1 MAARRSLRY
10 PGSPGAKQSKNALGR
25 THSRRHRAGQKH
37 KPKDPFDF
45 SDNSASSMLGE
56 MGDEEELNESFD
68 PPLHSTVIDAEEEL
82 PKRPPVF
89 PAAHGREEGRS
100 LNLSETKARGSSSL
114 KSSTKKP
121 RRKLEPIS
129 DEFESSEDDVR
140 RKVRSTERTPAQ
152 QPQAAPPVKPAQQP
166 QAAPPVKPA
175 QQPQAAAPPV
185 KPAQQP
191 QAAPPVKPAQQ
202 PQAAPPVKTA
212 ENLTAKKTR
221 PQGTQPSAVGE
232 TRAMQRPLKTQ
243 KKVRPSPGRRK
254 KSRSEATDSDASE
267 SMHIWCL
274 EGKRRGD
281 IMELDVILSVF
292 EKTFLEYKQ
301 GVESER
307 CCQAINKFYFKI
319 KGELFRMLKEEQVL
333 RAVKRKNT
341 QMISNMEKKRQR
353 LIEVQD
359 ELLRL
364 EPQLKQLQTK
374 YDDLKER
381 KSSLKNAIHFLSNL
395 KQLYGD
401 YSDVQEKEPKEK
413 EEYDSSSLPALLFK
427 ARTILGAKKHLKT
440 INYQLGKLL
449 EQE

>member
-1 MAARRSLRY
+1 MVARRSLRY
-10 PGSPGAKQSKNALGR
+10 PESPGAKDSKNALGR

-45 SDNSASSMLGE
+45 SDNSVSSMLGE

-82 PKRPPVF
+82 PKRPAVF
-89 PAAHGREEGRS
+89 PATHRREEGRS
-100 LNLSETKARGSSSL
+100 FNLSETEARGSSSL
-114 KSSTKKP
+114 KNSTKKP

-129 DEFESSEDDVR
+129 DEFESSEDDIR
-140 RKVRSTERTPAQ
+140 RKVGSTERTRTQ
-152 QPQAAPPVKPAQQP
+152 QPQAAPP
-166 QAAPPVKPA
+166 QAAPPIKP
-175 QQPQAAAPPV
+175 
-185 KPAQQP
+185 
-191 QAAPPVKPAQQ
+191 
-202 PQAAPPVKTA
+202 A
-212 ENLTAKKTR
+212 ENLMAKKTR

-232 TRAMQRPLKTQ
+232 TRAIQRPLKTQ

-254 KSRSEATDSDASE
+254 QSGSEATDSDTSE
-267 SMHIWCL
+267 SMQVWCL

-281 IMELDVILSVF
+281 IIELDVILSVF
-292 EKTFLEYKQ
+292 EKTFVEYKQ
-301 GVESER
+301 RVESER
-307 CCQAINKFYFKI
+307 CCQAIDKFYFKI
-319 KGELFRMLKEEQVL
+319 KGELFRMLEDDQVL
-333 RAVKRKNT
+333 RAVKRRNT

-381 KSSLKNAIHFLSNL
+381 KSSLKNSIHFLSNL
-395 KQLYGD
+395 KQLYED

-440 INYQLGKLL
+440 INYQLEKLL
-449 EQE
+449 ELE

>member
-45 SDNSASSMLGE
+45 SDNSASSVL
-56 MGDEEELNESFD
+56 GDEEELNESFD

-82 PKRPPVF
+82 PKRPPIF
-89 PAAHGREEGRS
+89 PATHGREEGRS
-100 LNLSETKARGSSSL
+100 LNLSETEARGSSSL
-114 KSSTKKP
+114 KSSTGKP

-140 RKVRSTERTPAQ
+140 RKVMSTERTHAQ

-175 QQPQAAAPPV
+175 QQPQAAPPV
-185 KPAQQP
+185 KP
-191 QAAPPVKPAQQ
+191 
-202 PQAAPPVKTA
+202 A
-212 ENLTAKKTR
+212 ENLTAKKAR

-232 TRAMQRPLKTQ
+232 TRAIQRPLKTQ
-243 KKVRPSPGRRK
+243 KKVRPSPSRRK

-307 CCQAINKFYFKI
+307 CCQAIDKFYFKF
-319 KGELFRMLKEEQVL
+319 KGELFKMLKEDQVL
-333 RAVKRKNT
+333 RALKRKNT

-381 KSSLKNAIHFLSNL
+381 KSSLKNSIHFLSNL
-395 KQLYGD
+395 KQLYED

>member
-25 THSRRHRAGQKH
+25 THSRRHSAGQKH

-45 SDNSASSMLGE
+45 SDNSVSSMLGE

-82 PKRPPVF
+82 PKRPSAF
-89 PAAHGREEGRS
+89 PATHGREEGRS
-100 LNLSETKARGSSSL
+100 LNLSETEARGSSSL
-114 KSSTKKP
+114 KSSTKKT

-129 DEFESSEDDVR
+129 DEFESSEDDIR
-140 RKVRSTERTPAQ
+140 RKVRSTERTLAQQPRAAPPVEPAQQPRAAPPVEPAQQPRAAPPVEPAQQPRAAPPVEPAQ
-152 QPQAAPPVKPAQQP
+152 QPQAAPPVKPA
-166 QAAPPVKPA
+166 K
-175 QQPQAAAPPV
+175 
-185 KPAQQP
+185 
-191 QAAPPVKPAQQ
+191 
-202 PQAAPPVKTA
+202 
-212 ENLTAKKTR
+212 NLTAKKRR

-232 TRAMQRPLKTQ
+232 TQRPLKTQ

-281 IMELDVILSVF
+281 VMELDVILSVF

-301 GVESER
+301 RVESER

-319 KGELFRMLKEEQVL
+319 KGELFRMLKKDQVL
-333 RAVKRKNT
+333 RALKRKNT

-353 LIEVQD
+353 LVEVQE

-381 KSSLKNAIHFLSNL
+381 KSSLKNSIHFLSNL

-413 EEYDSSSLPALLFK
+413 EEYDTSSLPALLFK

>member
-1 MAARRSLRY
+1 M
-10 PGSPGAKQSKNALGR
+10 
-25 THSRRHRAGQKH
+25 
-37 KPKDPFDF
+37 
-45 SDNSASSMLGE
+45 MGE
-56 MGDEEELNESFD
+56 TGEEEELNESFD

-82 PKRPPVF
+82 PKRPSVF
-89 PAAHGREEGRS
+89 PATHGREEGRS
-100 LNLSETKARGSSSL
+100 LNLSETEAKGSSSL
-114 KSSTKKP
+114 ESSTKKP
-121 RRKLEPIS
+121 RKLEPIS

-140 RKVRSTERTPAQ
+140 RKARSIVRTRTQQHQAAPPVELAPQHQAAPPVELAQ
-152 QPQAAPPVKPAQQP
+152 QHRVAPPVKPAQQH
-166 QAAPPVKPA
+166 QVAPPVEP
-175 QQPQAAAPPV
+175 
-185 KPAQQP
+185 
-191 QAAPPVKPAQQ
+191 
-202 PQAAPPVKTA
+202 A
-212 ENLTAKKTR
+212 ENLAAKKTR
-221 PQGTQPSAVGE
+221 PQGPQPSAVVE
-232 TRAMQRPLKTQ
+232 TRAIQRPPKTQ
-243 KKVRPSPGRRK
+243 KKVKPSPGRRK

-301 GVESER
+301 RVESER

-319 KGELFRMLKEEQVL
+319 KGELFRMLKEDQVL

-341 QMISNMEKKRQR
+341 QMISNMGKKRQR

-364 EPQLKQLQTK
+364 EPQLKQLQKK

-381 KSSLKNAIHFLSNL
+381 KSSLKNSIHFLSNL
-395 KQLYGD
+395 KQLYED
-401 YSDVQEKEPKEK
+401 YSDVQKKEPKEK

-427 ARTILGAKKHLKT
+427 ARTVLGAKKHLKT
-440 INYQLGKLL
+440 INYQLEKLL

>member
-25 THSRRHRAGQKH
+25 TRSRRHRAGQKH

-89 PAAHGREEGRS
+89 PATHGREEGRS
-100 LNLSETKARGSSSL
+100 LNLSETEARGSSSL

-121 RRKLEPIS
+121 RMLEPIS

-140 RKVRSTERTPAQ
+140 RKVRSTERTHAQ

-166 QAAPPVKPA
+166 EAAPPVKPAQQPEAAPPVKPA
-175 QQPQAAAPPV
+175 QQPQ
-185 KPAQQP
+185 
-191 QAAPPVKPAQQ
+191 
-202 PQAAPPVKTA
+202 
-212 ENLTAKKTR
+212 
-221 PQGTQPSAVGE
+221 
-232 TRAMQRPLKTQ
+232 KTQ

-301 GVESER
+301 GVESEI
-307 CCQAINKFYFKI
+307 CCQAIKKFYFKI

-333 RAVKRKNT
+333 RAVKRKNS

-381 KSSLKNAIHFLSNL
+381 KSSLKNSIHFLSNL

>member
-45 SDNSASSMLGE
+45 SDNSASSVLGE

-82 PKRPPVF
+82 PKRPSVF
-89 PAAHGREEGRS
+89 PATHRREEGRS
-100 LNLSETKARGSSSL
+100 LNLSETEARGNSSL

-129 DEFESSEDDVR
+129 DEFESSEDDIR
-140 RKVRSTERTPAQ
+140 RKVMSTERTQAQ
-152 QPQAAPPVKPAQQP
+152 QPQVSPPVKPAQQP
-166 QAAPPVKPA
+166 QAAPPVKP
-175 QQPQAAAPPV
+175 
-185 KPAQQP
+185 
-191 QAAPPVKPAQQ
+191 
-202 PQAAPPVKTA
+202 A

-232 TRAMQRPLKTQ
+232 TRAIQRPLKTQ
-243 KKVRPSPGRRK
+243 KKVRPSPSRRK
-254 KSRSEATDSDASE
+254 RSRSEATDSDASE

-281 IMELDVILSVF
+281 IMELDVLLSVF
-292 EKTFLEYKQ
+292 EKTFREYKQ

-319 KGELFRMLKEEQVL
+319 KGELFKMLKEDQEL
-333 RAVKRKNT
+333 RTLKRKNT

-374 YDDLKER
+374 YDNLKER
-381 KSSLKNAIHFLSNL
+381 KSSLKNSIHFLSNL

-440 INYQLGKLL
+440 INYQLVKLL

>member
-10 PGSPGAKQSKNALGR
+10 PRSPGAKQSKNALGR

-45 SDNSASSMLGE
+45 ADNSASSMLGE
-56 MGDEEELNESFD
+56 MGDEELLNESFD
-68 PPLHSTVIDAEEEL
+68 PPLHSTVIDAKEEL

-89 PAAHGREEGRS
+89 PATHGREEGRS
-100 LNLSETKARGSSSL
+100 LNLSETEARGSSSL

-140 RKVRSTERTPAQ
+140 RKVKSTERTHAQ
-152 QPQAAPPVKPAQQP
+152 QPQ
-166 QAAPPVKPA
+166 
-175 QQPQAAAPPV
+175 
-185 KPAQQP
+185 
-191 QAAPPVKPAQQ
+191 
-202 PQAAPPVKTA
+202 
-212 ENLTAKKTR
+212 
-221 PQGTQPSAVGE
+221 
-232 TRAMQRPLKTQ
+232 KTQ
-243 KKVRPSPGRRK
+243 KKVRLSPGRRK

-301 GVESER
+301 GVASER

-319 KGELFRMLKEEQVL
+319 KGELFRMIKEEQVL

-381 KSSLKNAIHFLSNL
+381 KSSLKNSIHFLSNL